1 MFRKSALSLALSCA
15 AALPAAAQDDDTR
28 TVKGSLGYLQRIALP
43 DEAQAH
49 VVAEGRFGATLGETV
64 LDPDGRQVPLPFEM
78 TVPAD
83 LAGTLGAVI
92 RIENRARWLIEG
104 VNFPAGRDTVDLGE
118 LTLSPVTPLAF
129 ATDFV
134 CGDTPVSVGVL
145 DDEMVMRA
153 EDRDIRLEQVRAASG
168 ARYEAVSEPGTS
180 VWNKGEE
187 ISVTLNGRD
196 LPDCVRVTPAAME
209 PYRARGNEPGWH
221 VALDGDTARVV
232 ADYGEIELET
242 ERPEVAVVP
251 GAYVFDMPGI
261 DASLRIEEGLCH
273 DDATGMPYPDAAR
286 LTLGTRELRGCGGD
300 PADLLTRRDVAD
312 HGARRCGADRA
323 RAPVAQL
330 FRAGPRGGQQRLQPA
345 HRRVQAH
352 RGGAELRADGQ
363 HDDGLR
369 GRDHG
374 AGAQDARRAGA
385 GPALRCHRGGHAAP
399 HRRERGFGA
408 DRGAAP
414 LTLAPGS
421 KRPGR
426 DFRPGASAPVM
437 SVADQLT
444 LSDSITS

>member
-49 VVAEGRFGATLGETV
+49 VVAEGRFGAILGETV

-300 PADLLTRRDVAD
+300 PADLLTGETWRITALGDA
-312 HGARRCGADRA
+312 ALIE
-323 RAPVAQL
+323 PE
-330 FRAGPRGGQQRLQPA
+330 RLSLSFF
-345 HRRVQAH
+345 
-352 RGGAELRADGQ
+352 E
-363 HDDGLR
+363 
-369 GRDHG
+369 
-374 AGAQDARRAGA
+374 
-385 GPALRCHRGGHAAP
+385 
-399 HRRERGFGA
+399 
-408 DRGAAP
+408 
-414 LTLAPGS
+414 
-421 KRPGR
+421 PGR
-426 DFRPGASAPVM
+426 VAGSSGCNRLIGGFKLTGEGLSFERMGSTMMACEDAIMAQERRMLDALEQVRRFDVTAEGTLLLIGGSEDSVLIEAQRP
-437 SVADQLT
+437 
-444 LSDSITS
+444 

>member
-1 MFRKSALSLALSCA
+1 MFRKPALSLALTCA
-15 AALPAAAQDDDTR
+15 AALPAAAEGDDTR
-28 TVKGSLGYLQRIALP
+28 TIKGSLGYLQRIALP

-92 RIENRARWLIEG
+92 RIGSKARWLIEG
-104 VNFPAGRDTVDLGE
+104 VGFPAGRDTVELGE
-118 LTLSPVTPLAF
+118 LTLEPVTPLAF

-145 DDEMVMRA
+145 DDEMVMRV

-196 LPDCVRVTPAAME
+196 LPDCVRVTPDATE
-209 PYRARGNEPGWH
+209 PYRARGNEPGWQ
-221 VALDGDTARVV
+221 VTLDGDTARVS

-242 ERPEVAVVP
+242 DRPEVAVVP

-286 LTLGTRELRGCGGD
+286 LTLGARELRGCGGD
-300 PADLLTRRDVAD
+300 PADLLIGDAWRITALGDA
-312 HGARRCGADRA
+312 ALIE
-323 RAPVAQL
+323 PE
-330 FRAGPRGGQQRLQPA
+330 RLS
-345 HRRVQAH
+345 
-352 RGGAELRADGQ
+352 LN
-363 HDDGLR
+363 
-369 GRDHG
+369 
-374 AGAQDARRAGA
+374 
-385 GPALRCHRGGHAAP
+385 
-399 HRRERGFGA
+399 FF
-408 DRGAAP
+408 
-414 LTLAPGS
+414 APGRVAGS
-421 KRPGR
+421 GGCNRLIGGFNLTGEGLSFDRIGSTMMACEEEIMEQERRMLDALEQVRRFDITGEGTLLLIGGNEDSVLIEAQRP
-426 DFRPGASAPVM
+426 
-437 SVADQLT
+437 
-444 LSDSITS
+444 